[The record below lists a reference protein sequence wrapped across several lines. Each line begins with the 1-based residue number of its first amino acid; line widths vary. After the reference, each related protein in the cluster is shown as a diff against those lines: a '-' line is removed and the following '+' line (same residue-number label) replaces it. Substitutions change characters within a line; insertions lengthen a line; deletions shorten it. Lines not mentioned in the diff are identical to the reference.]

1 MAAHSGLAQ
10 GRLDLPAAPPNAGA
24 RLVAAIDRVA
34 ARLARRRGPVAG
46 DVRLTQRSIYILPT
60 KAGLLYGGVLLSML
74 VAAINYQLS
83 LGYALTFLL
92 GGIAI
97 VAILHTFRNLTQ
109 VVLRPGR
116 CEPVFAG
123 QLAEFS
129 LTIVNPTRIERF
141 ALRLIAPGMAQE
153 VEADLPPTAEQ
164 IVSIALP
171 TTRRGWMP
179 APRLRVWTR
188 YPVGLWRAWGYWHP
202 AMRVLV
208 YPTPETPP
216 VPLPETLARSSEGE
230 GSGQGEEDVA
240 ALRPYR
246 PGDPLRRIAWKA
258 IARSGSDTLL
268 SKDFDG
274 GARGER
280 LLDWHALPTHL
291 DVEAR
296 ISRLARWVIDAE
308 ASGGKWSLQLPGE
321 QIEPDGGPGHRQRC
335 LEALALMDV

>member
-1 MAAHSGLAQ
+1 
-10 GRLDLPAAPPNAGA
+10 
-24 RLVAAIDRVA
+24 
-34 ARLARRRGPVAG
+34 
-46 DVRLTQRSIYILPT
+46 
-60 KAGLLYGGVLLSML
+60 ML

-141 ALRLIAPGMAQE
+141 ALRLIAP
-153 VEADLPPTAEQ
+153 
-164 IVSIALP
+164 
-171 TTRRGWMP
+171 
-179 APRLRVWTR
+179 VWTR